1 MKTIFS
7 TVDIRPRERF
17 DSWHEKA
24 RQHVIDHDSRPD
36 CRLTF
41 EANLSTASLDDIT
54 LVSFESSPMTV
65 SHTSSHI
72 AHATSDDLFICRQL
86 AGELWLEQDGRE
98 VSLRAGDMTMLD
110 PRRPYGG
117 RFLAGANLLLVK
129 VPRRR
134 LEARVG
140 CTRNMVARTMRSEQ
154 GEIGM
159 VSDFLALLSGH
170 VERLGPAAAT
180 VAEQVLD
187 LLGVALL
194 EANGRSR
201 SGMPTARLAV
211 LTRVR
216 AHIERR
222 LSDPALDPATV
233 AAAAGISVRYANA
246 VLAQQ
251 DTSLARLILTRRL
264 ERCRKALG
272 DLTQAHRSISDIAY
286 FWGFSDMTHFGRRFR
301 SAYGLLPSE
310 YRRAHNPEVLIQSDD
325 EAVDGER
332 QAG

>member
-7 TVDIRPRERF
+7 TAGVRPCERF
-17 DSWHEKA
+17 DSWHARA
-24 RQHVIDHDSRPD
+24 RQYVIDHDSRPD
-36 CRLTF
+36 CLLTF
-41 EANLSTASLDDIT
+41 EAKLSTASLDDLT
-54 LVSFESSPMTV
+54 LVSFQSSPMTV
-65 SHTSSHI
+65 SHTSKHI
-72 AHATSDDLFICRQL
+72 AHATSDELFICRQL
-86 AGELWLEQDGRE
+86 AGELLLEQDGRE
-98 VSLRAGDMTMLD
+98 VTLRAGDMTMLD
-110 PRRPYGG
+110 PRRPYRG

-140 CTRNMVARTMRSEQ
+140 RTRNMVALTMRSEQ

-159 VSDFLALLSGH
+159 VSDFLSLLSVH
-170 VERLGPAAAT
+170 VECLGPATAT

-187 LLGVALL
+187 LLAMALL
-194 EANGRSR
+194 KANGLSRSR
-201 SGMPTARLAV
+201 MPAARFEV

-216 AHIERR
+216 SAIESR
-222 LSDPALDPATV
+222 LSDSALDPATV

-251 DTSLARLILTRRL
+251 STSLARLIQIRRL

-286 FWGFSDMTHFGRRFR
+286 SWGFSDMTHFGRRFR
-301 SAYGLLPSE
+301 LSYGLLPSE
-310 YRRAHNPEVLIQSDD
+310 YRRAHSPTVLIQS
-325 EAVDGER
+325 GGR
-332 QAG
+332 